1 MMRQEKTVSYG
12 GRMLILAPTTAGI
25 VGALL
30 TIPFFGWRAASLLF
44 VGGITVGLTA
54 AVLLGLL
61 GNNEEHKA

>member
-1 MMRQEKTVSYG
+1 
-12 GRMLILAPTTAGI
+12 MLILAPTTAGI